1 MSVFTLVRK
10 LKWGPNNKTFK
21 TALLHYGVSSGIL
34 HFIGILKAFLLTIK
48 NIASCKKDK
57 FCLSLFTFWFQKM
70 SENMYSI
77 FSTNDA
83 KNRFYVCRVDRFCE
97 KNILIIL
104 KKISLQNEKK

>member
-1 MSVFTLVRK
+1 ML
-10 LKWGPNNKTFK
+10 
-21 TALLHYGVSSGIL
+21 
-34 HFIGILKAFLLTIK
+34 
-48 NIASCKKDK
+48 
-57 FCLSLFTFWFQKM
+57 
-70 SENMYSI
+70 ENMYSI